1 MIQYN
6 AKNERV
12 KYRYFERLTY
22 GKESRGKDFRKQ
34 SREAIYLFENFIGF
48 KDYSVYNKDVGI
60 AFIKSLLATPSKAT
74 GGTLSLSYITHVS
87 GYLENFYLWLNN
99 EPEYRGKIRLN
110 DLTFFHLD
118 KEQRKIAASTE
129 PRKWLEMAKYLEV
142 ISQMPFE
149 TPVEK
154 RNKAMLVLFVLTGAR
169 ISALISAQIKH
180 IDIAKKTFNQLPN
193 EVKTKDRKRIL
204 TYFFPVDDG
213 LITVLDEYIKF
224 LLGDCGLSLESPLF
238 PMNKR
243 GGPSVSKRELATTC
257 WNQTG
262 SARSI
267 FIKALSGLGFSGY
280 CPHSVR
286 NSLVHHGYDL
296 CKSISQIVAWS
307 QNLGHEDV
315 KITFSTY
322 GYLDDHQRGK
332 LINDMRNKNKDN
344 NDDLLAQ
351 IRSIVN

>member
-1 MIQYN
+1 MKYN

-12 KYRYFERLTY
+12 KYRYLETLTY
-22 GKESRGKDFRKQ
+22 GKTSRGKAYRKQ
-34 SREAIYLFENFIGF
+34 FLDAIYRFESFIGF
-48 KDYSVYNKDVGI
+48 KDYGVYKKDVGI
-60 AFIKSLLATPSKAT
+60 AFIKSLLSTPSQRT
-74 GGTLSLSYITHVS
+74 GGMLSLEYIVHVS
-87 GYLENFYLWLNN
+87 GHLEKFYTWLNN
-99 EPEYRGKIRLN
+99 EPEYRGKIRVN

-129 PRKWLEMAKYLEV
+129 PRKWLEIEKYLEV
-142 ISQMPFE
+142 IKQMPFE
-149 TPVEK
+149 TPVQK

-180 IDIAKKTFNQLPN
+180 IDIAEKTFNQLPN
-193 EVKTKDRKRIL
+193 EVNTKDKKRIL
-204 TYFFPVDDG
+204 TYFFPIDDG
-213 LITVLDEYIKF
+213 LISVLDDYIKF
-224 LLGDCGLSLESPLF
+224 LLGDRGLSSNSPLF
-238 PMNKR
+238 PRNKK
-243 GGPSVSKRELATTC
+243 GGPMVAQRELDTTF
-257 WNQTG
+257 WKHTG
-262 SARSI
+262 SANSI
-267 FIKALSGLGFSGY
+267 FKEALSQLGFNGY

-322 GYLDDHQRGK
+322 GYLDDFQRGK
-332 LINDMRNKNKDN
+332 LINNMRNKNKDD